1 MMMLIISPLSGFLF
15 IVGKRALPPPA
26 PSCAAFFPAV
36 IADGTGDAEQ
46 GAERQHDTP
55 DYLQNF
61 FEDTHAGRLIQLC
74 FLFFCQ
80 ERDIC
85 LCQKFRGGKNFLVQ
99 RNRKGTETRQEI
111 LDAARR
117 LFNQRGY
124 NGVSLQDIARSVGI
138 SKGNLS
144 YHFQK
149 KEGIA
154 EALIAEGGDPLPLKT
169 PQTIG
174 ELDLVFLDIQQVVQD
189 NRFFF
194 LSHAQLGQI

>member
-1 MMMLIISPLSGFLF
+1 M
-15 IVGKRALPPPA
+15 
-26 PSCAAFFPAV
+26 
-36 IADGTGDAEQ
+36 
-46 GAERQHDTP
+46 
-55 DYLQNF
+55 
-61 FEDTHAGRLIQLC
+61 
-74 FLFFCQ
+74 
-80 ERDIC
+80 RD
-85 LCQKFRGGKNFLVQ
+85 
-99 RNRKGTETRQEI
+99 TRQEI

-124 NGVSLQDIARSVGI
+124 NGVSLQDIAKAVGI

-154 EALIAEGGDPLPLKT
+154 EALIEENADTLPPGI

-174 ELDLVFLDIQQVVQD
+174 ELDLVFWDIQTAVQE

-194 LSHAQLGQI
+194 LSHAQLGQISPEIGRKQRARCRHITEKLKRALVSLHAAGLVRDEDYSGEYTHTAELLYFSSAYWAPFSELKRLDGGEGLSYRRHAWQVVHPLLTPQGRRELGEFLNL

>member
-1 MMMLIISPLSGFLF
+1 M
-15 IVGKRALPPPA
+15 
-26 PSCAAFFPAV
+26 
-36 IADGTGDAEQ
+36 
-46 GAERQHDTP
+46 
-55 DYLQNF
+55 
-61 FEDTHAGRLIQLC
+61 
-74 FLFFCQ
+74 
-80 ERDIC
+80 RD
-85 LCQKFRGGKNFLVQ
+85 
-99 RNRKGTETRQEI
+99 TRQEI

-169 PQTIG
+169 PKTIG

-194 LSHAQLGQI
+194 LSHAQLGQISPEIGRKQRARCREITENLEQALVSLHAAGLVRDEDYSGEYAHTAELLYFSSAYWASFSELKGAGGEENMGYRRHAWCVVHPLLTQQGRGALEKLLRL